1 MYFNTSLDMTI
12 DWNQTPDTQLDNLN
26 KQKQD
31 LEKQIS
37 DLKGQVL
44 DEQEKQLQLNKL
56 EEEKKKIEDQILQL
70 SQQEQSDL
78 KQSVEQ
84 SNNSHS
90 QTFEIIQETWLYTE
104 LKKTFEDKSIYLDL
118 NWNIEAKIDRFS
130 NQINTTVQ
138 KYLESI
144 FSIWEKQ
151 FPPAALQSINTWI
164 QFMLMDGLKNSNNN
178 ASFFSSIGNV
188 DLSWFKSLFDWLVKT
203 FAKSWEFLSTWK
215 KITKTID
222 FLSLQPTLWDNAD
235 KIPLLMNPY
244 KFIQLVNNQKLQW
257 AADITKL
264 SLSDLSIQEWDTNM
278 TQIEK
283 DALKKIA
290 ENSAIK
296 NDPKTINAIIW
307 ALGKADWF
315 LDKRKDLAN
324 GALDL
329 MDKANWVFAPFEKLL
344 WVNMFDMLKP
354 FKWVLNMI
362 LSLLWFSWWL
372 DGLHRKRLSRKIKW
386 QLDTQSKKDFIADS
400 MDYFKD
406 NITQSSVKESDS
418 DSILTLFS
426 TEIWTLSDDI
436 QSKIPLDYNLICDS
450 IKNNLTD
457 LEIINP
463 SLLQEMWSPWN
474 AMLLPVLDSNWAKT
488 YKLDKA
494 QFAWKET
501 EFIQSYTN
509 LAIPKLIKD
518 AEFMK
523 DIQWQDE
530 FWLAIM
536 GWIVVDSQ
544 TIIDWVQTK
553 AITPSQ
559 YLPVATVTEKPKIEN
574 PTDQK
579 ETQTIDQIKLLD
591 NTQKE
596 LEKYNS
602 PILAQEV
609 INTSTKYNVPVE
621 YIMAFMKNDSSY
633 GTAWKWADTRNPWNV
648 WNTDDGSTKRF
659 NTRQEWV
666 DAVWENL
673 KYRIDEFQN
682 VYWKNKFPT
691 TKELADNVWPDGKWF
706 LSKQWNY
713 LKDNKARLWAY
724 MTAPN
729 WWNSVENISQDLA
742 SSWISNKS
750 QFEQV
755 A

>member
-1 MYFNTSLDMTI
+1 MYFTTSLDMTL
-12 DWNQTPDTQLDNLN
+12 DWEKTPDSQLDNLN

-37 DLKGQVL
+37 DLTDLKGQVL
-44 DEQEKQLQLNKL
+44 DEAKETELKSLEKEL
-56 EEEKKKIEDQILQL
+56 EEIKAQILKF
-70 SQQEQSDL
+70 SNVQQNSL
-78 KQSVEQ
+78 KDDIEK

-90 QTFEIIQETWLYTE
+90 QTFEIIKESWLYTE
-104 LKKTFEDKSIYLDL
+104 LKKTFEDKSIYSDL

-144 FSIWEKQ
+144 LDVWEKK
-151 FPPAALQSINTWI
+151 FPSAAINWMNTWI
-164 QFMLMDGLKNSNNN
+164 QFMLMDGLKNTNNTAGFFN
-178 ASFFSSIGNV
+178 SFSKV
-188 DLSWFKSLFDWLVKT
+188 DLSWFQSLFNGLVKT
-203 FAKSWEFLSTWK
+203 FGKSWEFLSTWK

-235 KIPLLMNPY
+235 KIPQLMNPY

-257 AADITKL
+257 SADITTL
-264 SLSDLSIQEWDTNM
+264 SLSDLSIQEWDVAM

-283 DALKKIA
+283 DYLKKIA

-372 DGLHRKRLSRKIKW
+372 DGLHQKRLSRKIEK

-406 NITQSSVKESDS
+406 NIALSSVKQSDS

-426 TEIWTLSDDI
+426 AEIWTISDDI

-457 LEIINP
+457 PEIINP

-494 QFAWKET
+494 QFAGQE
-501 EFIQSYTN
+501 EAFIKSYTN

-559 YLPVATVTEKPKIEN
+559 YLPLAPVAAQPKIET
-574 PTDQK
+574 PTDP
-579 ETQTIDQIKLLD
+579 TQTIDQIKLLD
-591 NTQKE
+591 NTKKE

-633 GTAWKWADTRNPWNV
+633 GTAWKWANTRNPWNV
-648 WNTDDGSTKRF
+648 WNTDDGSTRRF
-659 NTRQEWV
+659 DTRQEWV
-666 DAVWENL
+666 DTVWDVL
-673 KYRIDEFQN
+673 KTRIDEYQN
-682 VYWKNKFPT
+682 VYWKNKFPS
-691 TKELADNVWPDGKWF
+691 TKELADNIWPDWKWF

-724 MTAPN
+724 MTALN

-742 SSWISNKS
+742 SSWISNKF
-750 QFEQV
+750 QFEQT